1 MGKIKNDNVDNLK
14 KSDQKEQKAAMLIV
28 WTVISVTIAI
38 VIIFPFLADSQT
50 VLESAP
56 TCISKSQFN
65 AECSLC
71 GMTRA
76 FIEISNGNIGN
87 AYNLNRGSLFVY
99 SYFLLNSI
107 VFIAYAFYYM
117 IVMKR
122 TAYIGDTRIISKS
135 KIWNSFFY

>member
-1 MGKIKNDNVDNLK
+1 MDNLK
-14 KSDQKEQKAAMLIV
+14 KSSQKEQKVAILIV
-28 WTVISVTIAI
+28 WTVISVTISI

-65 AECSLC
+65 VECSLC

-87 AYNLNRGSLFVY
+87 AYDLNRGSLFVY
-99 SYFLLNSI
+99 SSFLLNSI
-107 VFIAYAFYYM
+107 IFIAYAIYYM

-122 TAYIGDTRIISKS
+122 TRYIDDTRIVSNS
-135 KIWNSFFY
+135 KIYNS